1 MSKELKIKGNLSKD
15 YQQIYIDDEPIGV
28 YLNEEGKVKLKDI
41 VVSGELKA
49 SQEALVIK
57 NNSDGNGSDIKTDG
71 SLTLD
76 PDGDIIL
83 DPESGITKFYK
94 AGDTDDLCTLTVAAN
109 GATTIATSDSDGTAG
124 HLILDPNGALQ
135 VSGAHIQLDTTK
147 GIYFDGTS
155 GETYIYE
162 SGDDILRVVV
172 GGDIIMHITENGDD
186 GNQTYFA
193 DSSVGFQQKE
203 PTYNASATD
212 VDFRHSNKQNLTFN
226 GGSITNINLFFPTMS
241 GNFQLL
247 VKQDGTGSRTIT
259 NYKVYEF
266 DESLADGETAV
277 KWAGGLAE
285 GGPSGSSLGPNLTDD
300 ANHVDILSFY
310 WDADNEIAYGVATL
324 DFQF

>member
-1 MSKELKIKGNLSKD
+1 MSKELKIKGGLSKD

-76 PDGDIIL
+76 LDG
-83 DPESGITKFYK
+83 
-94 AGDTDDLCTLTVAAN
+94 N
-109 GATTIATSDSDGTAG
+109 
-124 HLILDPNGALQ
+124 LI
-135 VSGAHIQLDTTK
+135 VSGADVKIDALQKIYLD
-147 GIYFDGTS
+147 GGTD
-155 GETYIYE
+155 TYIVE
-162 SGDDILRVVV
+162 ASNDVVRYYV
-172 GGDIIMHITENGDD
+172 GNDRMMIMSENGAD
-186 GNQTYFA
+186 GNQVYFES
-193 DSSVGFQQKE
+193 SSVGFQQLE
-203 PTYNASATD
+203 PTYNASNTI
-212 VDFRHSNKQNLTFN
+212 VDFRHSNKQHLTFV
-226 GGSITNINLFFPTMS
+226 GGDIIHIQLFFPNMS

-247 VKQDGTGSRTIT
+247 VKQDGTGSRTVT
-259 NYKVYEF
+259 GTYKVYEF
-266 DESLADGETAV
+266 DESVADGEGAV
-277 KWAGGLAE
+277 KWAGGSA
-285 GGPSGSSLGPNLTDD
+285 PILTTD